1 MPNMMYAK
9 FLDKTGLDYFWGR
22 LKTYFVHQETGKG
35 LSTNDLTNDLKTA
48 YDNAVTTVNRLVATG
63 GQANVIE
70 KVAVN
75 GTDLTPDTEKRV
87 NVTVPTLVSALTN
100 DSGYQTSTQ
109 VQTAI
114 TNALAS
120 ITGIKFEVVTE
131 LPSSGVNGTIYL
143 IACSHSD
150 AGDAY
155 DEYAWIGD
163 KYEKIGNTDIDLSGY
178 IKKNMLIP
186 ITTSD
191 IDHMFDQSSAV

>member
-1 MPNMMYAK
+1 MALKYIDDVTMK
-9 FLDKTGLDYFWGR
+9 YFWGR
-22 LKTYFVHQETGKG
+22 LKTYFVKAVDGKG
-35 LSTNDLTNDLKTA
+35 LSTNDLTNELKTA
-48 YDNAVTTVNRLVATG
+48 YDNAVTTVNGLVATG

-120 ITGIKFEVVTE
+120 IAGIKFEVVTE

-143 IACSHSD
+143 IAHTHSD

-163 KYEKIGNTDIDLSGY
+163 KYEKIGNTDVDLSGY
-178 IKKNMLIP
+178 VKSSDLVAM
-186 ITTSD
+186 TTAE
-191 IDHMFDQSSAV
+191 IDTMMAS

>member
-1 MPNMMYAK
+1 M
-9 FLDKTGLDYFWGR
+9 
-22 LKTYFVHQETGKG
+22 EGKG
-35 LSTNDLTNDLKTA
+35 LSTNDLTNELKTA
-48 YDNAVTTVNRLVATG
+48 YDNAVTTVNGLVATG

-87 NVTVPTLVSALTN
+87 SITLPTLVSALTN
-100 DSGYQTSTQ
+100 DAGYQTSTQ

-143 IACSHSD
+143 ISHTHSD
-150 AGDAY
+150 SGDAY

-163 KYEKIGNTDIDLSGY
+163 KYEKLGNTDVDLSGY
-178 IKKNMLIP
+178 LKSSDLVAM
-186 ITTSD
+186 TTAE
-191 IDHMFDQSSAV
+191 IDTMMNS

>member
-1 MPNMMYAK
+1 MALKYIDDVTQK
-9 FLDKTGLDYFWGR
+9 YFWNR
-22 LKTYFVHQETGKG
+22 LKTYFVKATDGKG

-48 YDNAVTTVNRLVATG
+48 YDNAVTAVNELVNAG
-63 GQANVIE
+63 AQANVIE

-75 GTDLTPDTEKRV
+75 GTDLSPDSSKRV
-87 NVTVPTLVSALTN
+87 NVIVPKLVSALTN
-100 DSGYQTSTQ
+100 DSGYQTSAQ

-131 LPSSGVNGTIYL
+131 LPSSGANGTIYL
-143 IACSHSD
+143 IAHTHSD

-163 KYEKIGNTDIDLSGY
+163 KYEKLGNTDVDLSGY
-178 IKKNMLIP
+178 VKSSDLVAM
-186 ITTSD
+186 TTAE
-191 IDHMFDQSSAV
+191 IDTMMAA